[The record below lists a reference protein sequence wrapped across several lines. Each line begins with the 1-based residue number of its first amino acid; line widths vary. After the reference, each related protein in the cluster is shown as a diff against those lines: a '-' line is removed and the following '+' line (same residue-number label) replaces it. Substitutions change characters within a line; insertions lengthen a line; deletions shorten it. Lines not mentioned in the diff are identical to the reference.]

1 MSIAKSIEQEIVQ
14 NLPQLNKK
22 EQQTILTMV
31 KTLVAQ
37 KNDWWDEI
45 SDAQQNVIDK
55 ALLEM
60 KDGKVTTHQKVM
72 QQYK

>member
-22 EQQTILTMV
+22 EQQTILTTV

-45 SDAQQNVIDK
+45 SDAQQNAIDK
-55 ALLEM
+55 ALSEM
-60 KDGKVTTHQKVM
+60 KEGKVTTHQKVM